1 MNESEWVTY
10 FQFLNNACHVLVFSF
25 RPMKYL
31 IVGKKIDLLIS
42 RSRVWQLLFCVET
55 KNDSLDFYKSLLP
68 TDKQD
73 ISCQQQKPNCHR
85 TVSRASSS
93 TSKSNQDLPELYSC
107 ASNTICRKMLVP
119 ERAEHSC
126 FFQNKSPRID
136 HSTPYD
142 SCVFRWIVIL
152 NVSNLTLL
160 LNNFL
165 TNLLM
170 IDFES
175 IPDTFWMFIHFFFI
189 LTQKVKKIPVAI
201 TVLM

>member
-1 MNESEWVTY
+1 MTF
-10 FQFLNNACHVLVFSF
+10 FQFLNNACHVLVISF

-42 RSRVWQLLFCVET
+42 RSRVWQLLLCVET

-93 TSKSNQDLPELYSC
+93 TSKSNQDLLELYSC
-107 ASNTICRKMLVP
+107 ASNTICRKILAP
-119 ERAEHSC
+119 KRAEHSC
-126 FFQNKSPRID
+126 FFQNKSPGID

-142 SCVFRWIVIL
+142 SCVF
-152 NVSNLTLL
+152 S
-160 LNNFL
+160 
-165 TNLLM
+165 
-170 IDFES
+170 
-175 IPDTFWMFIHFFFI
+175 
-189 LTQKVKKIPVAI
+189 
-201 TVLM
+201 